1 MMARRELALFALLPL
16 LSAAADGSEWRVQP
30 GQSIERAVANA
41 AAGDTILIE
50 RGRYAA
56 HLTIDKPL
64 TLRGLDRPT
73 LSGEGRGD
81 VIRILAPD
89 VVIEGL
95 IIRDSGTDLNNADA
109 GVYIGKTAARAQV
122 RHCYSVYNLFGIRA
136 EGAEGIEIAGNI
148 VTGKRDLQSAQ
159 RGNGIQIYNTRGA
172 RILDNHI
179 SFARDGIYVDVSDQ
193 ALFRGNRIHHVRY
206 GTHYMNS
213 HNNVWE
219 GNWSYLNRGGL
230 ALMEVRNQT
239 VRNNVTWGNTDH
251 GIMLRTIQDSTVE
264 GNIVIGNGKGF
275 FVYDAEYNTL
285 RGNLVA
291 ENRTGV
297 HLWAG
302 SYRNQVENNDFIRNE
317 EQIRYVATRD
327 ERWGVEGGNYWSN
340 YSGWDRDGDGL
351 GDVKYTA
358 NDIVDRLVW
367 RYPYVK
373 LLLHSPAVFSLR
385 LVVQQFPLLRAPSI
399 IDERPRMLPLHTDWR
414 NWIERIGH

>member
-1 MMARRELALFALLPL
+1 MLGLLPL
-16 LSAAADGSEWRVQP
+16 LSPVADGREWRVRP
-30 GQSIERAVANA
+30 GASLERVVAEA
-41 AAGDTILIE
+41 APGDTILIE
-50 RGRYAA
+50 RGHYPA
-56 HLTIDKPL
+56 HLRIDKPL
-64 TLRGLDRPT
+64 TLRGVNRPT
-73 LSGEGRGD
+73 LSAQGHGD
-81 VIRILAPD
+81 VIRILSPD
-89 VVIEGL
+89 VVVEGL

-109 GVYIGKTAARAQV
+109 GVYIGKTGARATV
-122 RHCYSVYNLFGIRA
+122 RNCYAVYNLFGIRA
-136 EGAEGIEIAGNI
+136 DGAEDIEVSGNV

-275 FVYDAEYNTL
+275 FVYDAEYNIL

-340 YSGWDRDGDGL
+340 YSGWDRNGDGL

-385 LVVQQFPLLRAPSI
+385 LVAQQFPLLRAPSI
-399 IDERPRMLPLHTDWR
+399 IDERPRMLPLHRDWR